1 VSAAADRHA
10 RIAALKSGRTFDLLV
25 IGGGATGCGIAVD
38 AASRGLSVAL
48 VERQDFA
55 EGTSS
60 RSTKLLHGGVRYL
73 EAAVKRLDKTHL
85 KLVRE
90 ALRERGALL
99 ANAPHLSNRLALVTP
114 LYRWADVPYVYA
126 GLKLYDMLSGRRSIG
141 ASRLLTRA
149 ETLKRLPGLKADGL
163 KAGVLYYDGQFVD
176 ARLVIALMQT
186 ARAEGAV
193 LVNQVEAGAILHDE
207 TGRAAGAELHD
218 RLTGERWSLSARA
231 VINAAGP
238 FADTVAK
245 MDETGAK
252 PILTVSSGIHIVL
265 DRRHVP
271 PDTGLLIPK
280 TDDGRVLFVLPW
292 QGHALVGT
300 TDAPAALEDHPRP
313 EAADV
318 AYLLDHARRYLAA
331 DLGEADIKARWSGL
345 RPLAYAPK
353 AKNSAELA
361 RDHVLIEARS
371 GLITITGGKW
381 TTYRLMAEQTVDHA
395 VRRIGLNAAPC
406 RTETL
411 RLLGGATYDPE
422 GDTVLARDYGFD
434 QAVARHLNRTYG
446 DQARLVAELAAQG
459 AGKRLHPDHPF
470 IEADVLRAVRAED
483 AVHAIDVLARRLGLA
498 LVDAE
503 AARHSA
509 PGVVALMAAELGW
522 DEARRQAEMDLV
534 AQRLEGAL

>member
-1 VSAAADRHA
+1 MSAAADRTE
-10 RIAALKSGRTFDLLV
+10 RLAALKSGRIFDLLV

-126 GLKLYDMLSGRRSIG
+126 GLKLYDLLSGRRSIG
-141 ASRLLTRA
+141 ASRLLSRA

-186 ARAEGAV
+186 ARAQGAV
-193 LVNQVEAGAILHDE
+193 LANQVEASGILHDE
-207 TGRAAGAELHD
+207 AGRAAGAELQD
-218 RLTGERWSLSARA
+218 RLTGERWRLAARA
-231 VINAAGP
+231 VINATGP
-238 FADTVAK
+238 FADHIAK
-245 MDETGAK
+245 LDDGEAK
-252 PILTVSSGIHIVL
+252 PILTVSSGSHIVL
-265 DRRHVP
+265 DGKYVP

-280 TDDGRVLFVLPW
+280 TDDGRVLFILPW
-292 QGHALVGT
+292 QDHALVGT
-300 TDAPAALEDHPRP
+300 TDEPADLEDHPAAA
-313 EAADV
+313 AADV
-318 AYLLDHARRYLAA
+318 AYLLDHARRYLSAEI
-331 DLGEADIKARWSGL
+331 GEADIKARWSGL
-345 RPLAYAPK
+345 RPLAYDPK
-353 AKNSAELA
+353 AKNSAQLA
-361 RDHVLIEARS
+361 RDHVLIEAKS

-381 TTYRLMAEQTVDHA
+381 TTYRLMAEQAVDHA
-395 VRRIGLNAAPC
+395 ARIAGLTAQPC

-411 RLLGGATYDPE
+411 RLLGGATFDPE
-422 GDTVLARDYGFD
+422 GATVLMRDYGLD
-434 QAVARHLNRTYG
+434 ADVARHINRTYG
-446 DQARLVAELAAQG
+446 DQGRFVAELAQDG
-459 AGKRLHPDHPF
+459 WGRRLHPDHPF
-470 IEADVLRAVRAED
+470 IDADVLRAVHQED
-483 AVHAIDVLARRLGLA
+483 AVHAIDVLARRVNLA
-498 LVDAE
+498 LVDCA
-503 AARHSA
+503 AARQAA
-509 PGVVALMAAELGW
+509 PGVVALMAHELGW
-522 DEARRQAEMDLV
+522 DEARRVAELELV
-534 AQRLEGAL
+534 THRLEGAL